1 MFDPFEINFKR
12 RLAEDPDYYNRYIRD
27 THSRMD
33 KLINNILVNTS
44 KPSKRTVVRRQPFVN
59 SNSRATNNGQRS
71 AKRETRIFDKANSD
85 KLKEASRNL
94 NDELSLTN
102 PIDTKDFKTQKE
114 TAKHFMKT
122 AKEYGLL

>member
-71 AKRETRIFDKANSD
+71 TKRATRIFDKANSSKSNVGPAAPLP
-85 KLKEASRNL
+85 KLTMIFMLGITFTSTK
-94 NDELSLTN
+94 SL
-102 PIDTKDFKTQKE
+102 
-114 TAKHFMKT
+114 H
-122 AKEYGLL
+122 